1 MPATRVSMDR
11 CRIWLAA
18 IWFVGSGFI
27 FLVVLLQVF
36 LGHYGERINE
46 AFGWF
51 FPTVTPTL
59 SLIISVLVVERRQRT
74 RVASRFLFILSL
86 TLSSVYLLIVSLT
99 ILLQPFASIPPLELM
114 QKSNIWL
121 GPFQT
126 LVVASVGAF
135 FSKIEQI

>member
-86 TLSSVYLLIVSLT
+86 TLSSVYLLIVSNF
-99 ILLQPFASIPPLELM
+99 I
-114 QKSNIWL
+114 N
-121 GPFQT
+121 
-126 LVVASVGAF
+126 
-135 FSKIEQI
+135 